1 MQVFA
6 ERDLRFGAFLGD
18 PKSPLCC
25 ASNHNLP
32 YFGLINIVLI
42 SKSIKTI
49 QFERYP
55 ELPNQSVAASVS
67 EFPVLRPSAAKPPML
82 MERTQPVLDKL
93 SRALGEPIITYWNS
107 NKGSICQNDVAGLYA
122 LLRKLGSIE
131 RLTLFVKSDGGSG
144 QASLRMVNLL
154 RRYVKHLTV
163 LAPLECQ
170 SAATMLALGADR
182 ILMGPLAHL
191 SAVDT
196 SLTHDLS
203 PIDRDNDR
211 VSVSNDELL
220 RVIRLWTE
228 QAKDSTTNP
237 YESLF
242 PYVHPLVIGAVDRSS
257 ALSTRICEEI
267 LSYHMDDKERAREI
281 SNNLNAGYP
290 SHNYPITLREARRIG
305 LNVEAMDDSINAL
318 LFELNEIYSEMGE
331 SATTDYDEK
340 NSHDNSII
348 KVMEASGTLIYYQ
361 LDKDWHYRSEERRW
375 VALNEKS
382 QWRKAEL
389 VKGKVNISQLHVR

>member
-1 MQVFA
+1 
-6 ERDLRFGAFLGD
+6 
-18 PKSPLCC
+18 
-25 ASNHNLP
+25 
-32 YFGLINIVLI
+32 
-42 SKSIKTI
+42 
-49 QFERYP
+49 
-55 ELPNQSVAASVS
+55 
-67 EFPVLRPSAAKPPML
+67 
-82 MERTQPVLDKL
+82 
-93 SRALGEPIITYWNS
+93 
-107 NKGSICQNDVAGLYA
+107 
-122 LLRKLGSIE
+122 
-131 RLTLFVKSDGGSG
+131 
-144 QASLRMVNLL
+144 MVNLL
-154 RRYVKHLTV
+154 RRYAKHLTV

-228 QAKDSTTNP
+228 QAKDSTANP
-237 YESLF
+237 YQALF

-267 LSYHMDDKERAREI
+267 LSYHMEDKARAHEI
-281 SNNLNAGYP
+281 STILNSGYP
-290 SHNYPITLREARRIG
+290 SHSYPITLREASRIG
-305 LNVEAMDDSINAL
+305 LKVEPMDEAVNSM
-318 LFELNEIYSEMGE
+318 LFELNEIYSEMGQ
-331 SATTDYDEK
+331 SASTDFDER
-340 NSHDNSII
+340 NSHDNSILNI
-348 KVMEASGTLIYYQ
+348 LESKGMQIYFQ

-382 QWRKAEL
+382 SWRKSEI
-389 VKGKVNISQLHVR
+389 VKGKVVTSQLHVR

>member
-1 MQVFA
+1 
-6 ERDLRFGAFLGD
+6 
-18 PKSPLCC
+18 
-25 ASNHNLP
+25 
-32 YFGLINIVLI
+32 
-42 SKSIKTI
+42 
-49 QFERYP
+49 
-55 ELPNQSVAASVS
+55 
-67 EFPVLRPSAAKPPML
+67 
-82 MERTQPVLDKL
+82 MERTQPVIERL
-93 SRALGEPIITYWNS
+93 SATLGEPIFTYWNS
-107 NKGSICQNDVAGLYA
+107 TKGSICQNDVIGLYA
-122 LLRKLGSIE
+122 LLRSVGELD
-131 RLTLFVKSDGGSG
+131 RLTLFIKSDGGSG

-228 QAKDSTTNP
+228 QAKNSTSNP
-237 YESLF
+237 YEALF

-267 LSYHMDDKERAREI
+267 LSYHIEDKDKARQI
-281 SNNLNAGYP
+281 SNVLNSGYP
-290 SHNYPITLREARRIG
+290 SHSYPITLREAKRIG
-305 LNVEAMDDSINAL
+305 LNVEAMDEQVNAM
-318 LFELNEIYSEMGE
+318 LFELNEIYSEMGQ
-331 SATTDYDEK
+331 SASTDFDEK
-340 NSHDNSII
+340 NSHDNSILNI
-348 KVMEASGTLIYYQ
+348 LETDGVLIYFQ

-382 QWRKAEL
+382 SWRKAER
-389 VKGKVNISQLHVR
+389 VKGSTVISQLHVR

>member
-1 MQVFA
+1 
-6 ERDLRFGAFLGD
+6 
-18 PKSPLCC
+18 
-25 ASNHNLP
+25 
-32 YFGLINIVLI
+32 
-42 SKSIKTI
+42 
-49 QFERYP
+49 
-55 ELPNQSVAASVS
+55 
-67 EFPVLRPSAAKPPML
+67 
-82 MERTQPVLDKL
+82 MERTQPVIERL
-93 SRALGEPIITYWNS
+93 SAELGEPVFTYWNS
-107 NKGSICQNDVAGLYA
+107 TKGAICQNDVAGLYA
-122 LLRKLGSIE
+122 LLRSTGKLE
-131 RLTLFVKSDGGSG
+131 RLSLFMKSDGGSG
-144 QASLRMVNLL
+144 QAALRMVNLL

-228 QAKDSTTNP
+228 QAKDSTANP
-237 YESLF
+237 YEALF

-267 LSYHMDDKERAREI
+267 LSYHMDDADRAREI
-281 SNNLNAGYP
+281 SNILNSGYP
-290 SHNYPITLREARRIG
+290 SHNYPITLREANRIG
-305 LNVEAMDDSINAL
+305 LNVEPMDDAVNGL
-318 LFELNEIYSEMGE
+318 LFELNEVYSEMGQ
-331 SATTDYDEK
+331 SASTDFDEK
-340 NSHDNSII
+340 NSHDNSILNI
-348 KVMEASGTLIYYQ
+348 LESSGLLIYFQ

-375 VALNEKS
+375 VALNDKS
-382 QWRKAEL
+382 SWRKAEI
-389 VKGKVNISQLHVR
+389 VKGKVAISQLHVR

>member
-1 MQVFA
+1 
-6 ERDLRFGAFLGD
+6 
-18 PKSPLCC
+18 
-25 ASNHNLP
+25 
-32 YFGLINIVLI
+32 
-42 SKSIKTI
+42 
-49 QFERYP
+49 
-55 ELPNQSVAASVS
+55 LPNQSVSVSVS
-67 EFPVLRPSAAKPPML
+67 EFPVIRPAAAKPPML
-82 MERTQPVLDKL
+82 IERTQPVLDKL
-93 SRALGEPIITYWNS
+93 STLLGEPVITYWIS
-107 NKGSICQNDVAGLYA
+107 NKGSICQSDVASLYA
-122 LLRKLGSIE
+122 LLRNVGSID
-131 RLTLFVKSDGGSG
+131 RLSLFVKSDGGSG

-170 SAATMLALGADR
+170 SAATMLALGADK

-237 YESLF
+237 YAALF

-267 LSYHMDDKERAREI
+267 LSYHMDDKERAQEI
-281 SNNLNAGYP
+281 SNNLNSGYP
-290 SHNYPITLREARRIG
+290 SHNYPITLREAKRIG
-305 LNVEAMDDSINAL
+305 LNVEPMDDGVNAL
-318 LFELNEIYSEMGE
+318 LFELNEIYSEMGQ
-331 SATTDYDEK
+331 SANTDYDEK

-348 KVMEASGTLIYYQ
+348 KVMEASGALIYYQ
-361 LDKDWHYRSEERRW
+361 IDKDWHYRSEERRW

-382 QWRKAEL
+382 QWRKADL
-389 VKGKVNISQLHVR
+389 VKGKVTISQLHVR